1 MILEENNLQTVH
13 LRVNLIL
20 HRVDSLICTHPKN
33 SNHLR
38 SHLRAI
44 MALDHSR
51 LGPRKQIGP
60 NFLAFD
66 KFTLQ
71 NLANN

>member
-1 MILEENNLQTVH
+1 MILEQN
-13 LRVNLIL
+13 IL
-20 HRVDSLICTHPKN
+20 HRVDSLICTPKKKKN

-38 SHLRAI
+38 SHSRAM

-51 LGPRKQIGP
+51 LGLVTNSWTTNQAE
-60 NFLAFD
+60 FFAFD

-71 NLANN
+71 NRANKSGGE